1 MVIIRQKAFGKTVS
15 THQKAHKDSNDTVV
29 NRDHISSKYNGS
41 DEQRE
46 IMKTL
51 NENTDSRKVRRGTK
65 VNGKRVP
72 IYKSK
77 EGNWHFD
84 LHYAYKDECGRLI
97 PTSHGSEKQTTAK
110 EFYRDM
116 LKNEKVLFDNE
127 IDKPSNLSEFPN
139 PADARRFKG
148 EKISNKDIKD
158 AIRKI
163 ERTEKIKGVAKKAAI
178 PVIATTALG
187 TGIAVHKFK
196 EKKKQLK
203 NEDTNKKKKG

>member
-1 MVIIRQKAFGKTVS
+1 MKILRQKTFGKTVS
-15 THQKAHKDSNDTVV
+15 THQKAHLHGGGDIVV

-51 NENTDSRKVRRGTK
+51 NENTNRRKEKRGTR

-77 EGNWHFD
+77 NGNWHFD
-84 LHYAYKDECGRLI
+84 LHYAYKDNAGRLI
-97 PTSHGSEKQTTAK
+97 PASHGSEKQTSAK

-116 LKNEKVLFDNE
+116 LRNEKVLFNNE
-127 IDKPSNLSEFPN
+127 IDRPSNLSEFPN

-148 EKISNKDIKD
+148 KKISNKDIKD

-163 ERTEKIKGVAKKAAI
+163 EGTEKIKGVAKKAAI

-187 TGIAVHKFK
+187 TGIAVYKSK
-196 EKKKQLK
+196 EKKKRLK
-203 NEDTNKKKKG
+203 K